1 MTESAPAGTAGAEP
15 LAAGLA
21 GELPA
26 GAAAVEAT
34 CAGVLDEPSAP
45 LDGFELEHADS
56 ARAAAQ
62 ATARLLAALPVGVLL
77 LGNGLGGDPVGF
89 LLDTPPGLVCLC
101 AGLALEYAGLCWLA
115 HIADQVT
122 GRRRR

>member
-1 MTESAPAGTAGAEP
+1 MPSLAPAWQAWSAVTESAPAGTAGAEP

-21 GELPA
+21 GALPA

-34 CAGVLDEPSAP
+34 CAGVLDEPSAL

-62 ATARLLAALPVGVLL
+62 ATA
-77 LGNGLGGDPVGF
+77 NGPASRTFTTDRCTK
-89 LLDTPPGLVCLC
+89 TPSCVV
-101 AGLALEYAGLCWLA
+101 GLAMRA
-115 HIADQVT
+115 
-122 GRRRR
+122 